1 MFLISF
7 VISDIFI
14 FGFNIFFGLLYN
26 FNGEWM
32 YGEIFCKFV
41 FFVMSV
47 NVIVSIMILMVV
59 VLERYSINIFYGYFF
74 KLGKILYKIYF
85 ILVKYVL

>member
-59 VLERYSINIFYGYFF
+59 VLERYSINICGKGYKFIEDFF
-74 KLGKILYKIYF
+74 VCLFF
-85 ILVKYVL
+85 IKVI